1 MDGYQKRTEK
11 KKAQIK
17 QAAFTLF
24 NKYGIEKV
32 TMKDIADA
40 ANVSPVTIYKYF
52 GNRDELLRT
61 LSQDF
66 LDQSYVFFKRLLEE
80 EIPFTEKIDRLVDYS
95 IRQKKMFN
103 EDYFKKLYYGDPN
116 YVRFTN
122 EHYMKRV
129 QDLMIELIRQGK
141 DNGYVDPDL
150 SDTSILLYT
159 KAVIDAFTDKDTA
172 LAIDEATRVDLVNL
186 YFYGLDGP
194 RDKGNLNVRRK

>member
-11 KKAQIK
+11 KKTQIK
-17 QAAFTLF
+17 QAAFKLF

-40 ANVSPVTIYKYF
+40 ASVSPVTIYKYF
-52 GNRDELLRT
+52 GNKDELLRT

-66 LDQSYVFFKRLLEE
+66 IDQSYEFFKGLLEE
-80 EIPFTEKIDRLVDYS
+80 KIPFTEKIDRLVDYS

-103 EDYFKKLYYGDPN
+103 EDYFKKLYFNDPG

-129 QDLMIELIRQGK
+129 QNLMIELIHQGK
-141 DNGYVDPDL
+141 DKGYVDPGL
-150 SDTSILLYT
+150 SDKSILLYT
-159 KAVIDAFTDKDTA
+159 QVVINAFTEKNMA
-172 LAIDEATRVDLVNL
+172 LTIDESTRSDLVNM

-194 RDKGNLNVRRK
+194 RNKGNHDDVQK